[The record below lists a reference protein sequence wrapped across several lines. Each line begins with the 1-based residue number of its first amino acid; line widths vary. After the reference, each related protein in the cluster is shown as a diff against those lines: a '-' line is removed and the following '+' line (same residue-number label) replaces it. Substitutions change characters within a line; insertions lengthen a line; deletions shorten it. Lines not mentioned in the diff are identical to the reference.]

1 MKKLK
6 QEKNNKEIKNK
17 IIKYNKKELYELE
30 NYKN

>member
-17 IIKYNKKELYELE
+17 VIKQNKKELCELE